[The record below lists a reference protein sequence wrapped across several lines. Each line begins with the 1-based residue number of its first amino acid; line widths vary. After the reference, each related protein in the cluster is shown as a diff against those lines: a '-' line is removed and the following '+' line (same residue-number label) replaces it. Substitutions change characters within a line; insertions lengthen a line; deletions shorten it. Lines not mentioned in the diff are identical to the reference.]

1 MKLTIIPS
9 DGAVYE
15 DNICYSDLTWEGTPA
30 NVHALQWQDVAGWV
44 EFNDGTSNENITV
57 LPAWANNA
65 MSAWTAAN
73 TPVPPTPPTPEQI
86 KAINKNTAV
95 SLLQQTD
102 WATISDVSDPA
113 KSNPYLINVND
124 FLAFRNQVRPIA
136 INPPTTLV
144 TFPTMPTDQWAS
156 V

>member
-1 MKLTIIPS
+1 MKLTIVPI

-15 DNICYSDLTWEGTPA
+15 NGLCYSGLTWEGTPV
-30 NVHALQWQDVAGWV
+30 NVHALQWQDTAGWI
-44 EFNDGTSNENITV
+44 EYNDGKQNEDITV
-57 LPAWANNA
+57 LPTWADNA
-65 MSAWTAAN
+65 MSAWTVAN
-73 TPVPPTPPTPEQI
+73 TPVPPTPPTPQQI
-86 KAINKNTAV
+86 QATNKNTAV

-113 KSNPYLINVND
+113 KSNPYLINAND

-144 TFPTMPTDQWAS
+144 TFPAIPVAVWS
-156 V
+156 